1 MKISRKNALKSLFGA
16 TISLPVIGK
25 GKDKDKKDLLGFK
38 EEFSMAWKSS
48 LDYTLKIFNQMPED
62 KFEYKY
68 TPESFSYRT
77 QFVHCITFTTAQICG
92 RLNLPNPYDE
102 KEKQNGYWAKLS
114 KAQLETELK
123 DFYAWV
129 EKTVLETKPDKLVQ
143 LEGYAGD
150 KIPVWRLFYA
160 LENHIIHHRG
170 QAICYLRLNG
180 ITPIGYIGW

>member
-16 TISLPVIGK
+16 MISLPALGK
-25 GKDKDKKDLLGFK
+25 VKDKDKKDLLGFK
-38 EEFSMAWKSS
+38 EEFSVAWKSS

-68 TPESFSYRT
+68 TPESFTYRT

-102 KEKQNGYWAKLS
+102 KEKQNGYWKNLS

-129 EKTVLETKPDKLVQ
+129 EKTVLETKPDKLAQ